1 MNFSDSIKK
10 EIINKQIKDRHCK
23 KAFLAGLIRG
33 TGELYEKD
41 GELGIDVR
49 VSSEETAM
57 MVASFVRSI
66 FDYEIRDVSVSE
78 DRLNKKDKI
87 VLSITGDK
95 GIEILKEL
103 NILIEN
109 GDELS
114 VNFNLYGEITKKECC
129 LKSFIRGLFIAS
141 GSCIIPSEEEKNTG
155 YHLELNFSHYTPALE
170 TSERLAEYNILTKIT
185 KRREGYI
192 VYIKSAEDIKDFL
205 AFLPAP
211 ISVLRITDLMINRE
225 LSNNTNR
232 RMNCDL
238 ANVDKQVE
246 ASAKQLSAIAKIEQ
260 TIGLSSLKEDLYK
273 TALKRKEF
281 SEETLSELAD
291 RLGVTK
297 SCLNHRLRKLVKI
310 ASEL

>member
-1 MNFSDSIKK
+1 MNFFDSIKK

-57 MVASFVRSI
+57 IVASFVRSI

-87 VLSITGDK
+87 VLSITGDQ

-109 GDELS
+109 GEELS

-129 LKSFIRGLFIAS
+129 LKSFIRGMFIAC

-155 YHLELNFSHYTPALE
+155 YHLELNFSHYTPAFE
-170 TSERLAEYNILTKIT
+170 TSEKLAEYNILTKIT
-185 KRREGYI
+185 KRRDGYI
-192 VYIKSAEDIKDFL
+192 VYIKSAEEIKDFL